1 MQGCTHIG
9 SQLAKSN
16 RSLNCFQNS
25 IQFLLNFITTGNNW
39 RRKPIAGKAP
49 SPKWET
55 ANPLMWIT
63 HAPST
68 TMGKVEFSCWKTIF
82 YSVSPIPPP
91 WSKVLLGNGLLSQWR
106 GTYGIKEK
114 SRKCTATN
122 EEAQTFWNFVL
133 ISMLIIPCLARV
145 LVPEYSK
152 WSDVVLHIPSSMTHQ
167 GRQWR
172 LKPSSQTPAGL
183 KRLLSDG
190 DTKESSETA
199 SERQGHARFFFK
211 TF

>member
-1 MQGCTHIG
+1 
-9 SQLAKSN
+9 
-16 RSLNCFQNS
+16 
-25 IQFLLNFITTGNNW
+25 
-39 RRKPIAGKAP
+39 
-49 SPKWET
+49 
-55 ANPLMWIT
+55 MWIT
-63 HAPST
+63 DAAFT
-68 TMGKVEFSCWKTIF
+68 TMGKVEFSCQKTIF
-82 YSVSPIPPP
+82 YSVSPIQPP
-91 WSKVLLGNGLLSQWR
+91 SIKVLLGNGLLSPWR

-114 SRKCTATN
+114 SRKCTTTN

-152 WSDVVLHIPSSMTHQ
+152 WSDIVLHIPSSMTHQ

-183 KRLLSDG
+183 KCLLSDG
-190 DTKESSETA
+190 DTKESTVTA
-199 SERQGHARFFFK
+199 LERQSHARFFFK